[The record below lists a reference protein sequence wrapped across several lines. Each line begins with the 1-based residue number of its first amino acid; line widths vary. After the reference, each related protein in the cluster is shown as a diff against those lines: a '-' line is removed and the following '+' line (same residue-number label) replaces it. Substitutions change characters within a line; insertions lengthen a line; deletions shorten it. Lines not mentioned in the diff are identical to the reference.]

1 MERDRR
7 SFLGVAAAG
16 ALALSGCTGD
26 DGGGSDEATDG
37 STDSSEESTATVR
50 VTETER
56 YGEILT
62 GPEGRTLY
70 LLESDDQGAGTS
82 ACLGDCAETWPP
94 LTAEGDTSA
103 SGAVGTEVDSFERED
118 GETQV
123 TANGW
128 PLYYYSNDE
137 APGDIEGQGVND
149 VWFVVDATGTPV
161 REASEGSGS
170 DGGRG
175 PEY

>member
-1 MERDRR
+1 MGRDRR

-26 DGGGSDEATDG
+26 DGGDGADDDTGGTNDEP
-37 STDSSEESTATVR
+37 TATVR

-56 YGEILT
+56 YGEILI
-62 GPEGRTLY
+62 GPGGRTLY
-70 LLESDDQGAGTS
+70 LLESDDQRAGTS
-82 ACLGDCAETWPP
+82 ACLGGCAETWPP
-94 LTAEGDTSA
+94 LSAEGATTG
-103 SGAVGTEVDSFERED
+103 SGAVGTEIDSFERED

-128 PLYYYSNDE
+128 PLYYYSNDSG
-137 APGDIEGQGVND
+137 PGDIEGQGVND
-149 VWFVVDATGTPV
+149 VWFVVDATGAPV
-161 REASEGSGS
+161 REASEGS
-170 DGGRG
+170 DGGTG

>member
-26 DGGGSDEATDG
+26 DGDEATDG
-37 STDSSEESTATVR
+37 STDSSEEPTATVR

-82 ACLGDCAETWPP
+82 VCLGSCAETWPP
-94 LTAEGDTSA
+94 LTAKRDTSA
-103 SGAVGTEVDSFERED
+103 SAAVAAEVDSFERED

-128 PLYYYSNDE
+128 PLYYYSNDSG
-137 APGDIEGQGVND
+137 PGDTEGQGVNNI
-149 VWFVVDATGTPV
+149 WFVLDATGTPV
-161 REASEGSGS
+161 REASGGSGS
-170 DGGRG
+170 DGETG
-175 PEY
+175 PGY